1 MPWLLADSGFSGSC
15 LGTSPGGKAHHPKFL
30 QTQPL
35 CVPPPSPLL
44 WWWHLTWSRT
54 RSHPRN
60 YALSSPFLATGRD
73 GSEHRQLLGSSLKD
87 RGTFC
92 VCWLLP
98 ALWSEAI
105 MDTQQSLG
113 SCGPHGPFS
122 WLLEVTCPTATP
134 GPEGQVTPS
143 SHPPPPHAPSPHL
156 SLIEI
161 LPHSQ
166 HRHPLPQCPPRGGR
180 GCNEGGG
187 GVTVRGTS
195 ADVLNG
201 LPGSLG

>member
-105 MDTQQSLG
+105 MDTQQ
-113 SCGPHGPFS
+113 
-122 WLLEVTCPTATP
+122 CPWAHV
-134 GPEGQVTPS
+134 GLMG
-143 SHPPPPHAPSPHL
+143 
-156 SLIEI
+156 
-161 LPHSQ
+161 HS
-166 HRHPLPQCPPRGGR
+166 
-180 GCNEGGG
+180 
-187 GVTVRGTS
+187 
-195 ADVLNG
+195 
-201 LPGSLG
+201 PGSWRSHVPQQPQDQRGR